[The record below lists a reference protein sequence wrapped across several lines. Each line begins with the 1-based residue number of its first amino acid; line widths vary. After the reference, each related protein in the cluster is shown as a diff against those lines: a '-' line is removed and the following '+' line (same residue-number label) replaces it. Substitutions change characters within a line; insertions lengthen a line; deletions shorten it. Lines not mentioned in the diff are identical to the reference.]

1 MKRLIAYFI
10 GMTSLLGLN
19 AQKVSGLDIDTVYCI
34 TINYFYNDHRE
45 PQTYTFLLPVHDT
58 CYVNL
63 SSHDTLIESLNH
75 GTYPISDFFFS
86 LFPMIEASFPD
97 SSFTFRKESYNNS
110 ISKWL
115 YYNIKNGNSKELYT
129 KTDDVFIITIAKIM
143 AIMKHN
149 VNGFPLAISI
159 IKDIVPVSLSDN
171 CIKDDIMVLSKIVL
185 HEI

>member
-1 MKRLIAYFI
+1 
-10 GMTSLLGLN
+10 
-19 AQKVSGLDIDTVYCI
+19 
-34 TINYFYNDHRE
+34 
-45 PQTYTFLLPVHDT
+45 
-58 CYVNL
+58 
-63 SSHDTLIESLNH
+63 
-75 GTYPISDFFFS
+75 
-86 LFPMIEASFPD
+86 MIEASFPD

-171 CIKDDIMVLSKIVL
+171 CIKDDIMVLSKTVL